1 MGLLRSFLLRDRN
14 SYELA
19 KKRMRFQ
26 RARFKFGMKL
36 RAKKKR
42 MVAQFY
48 NFHQTGFR
56 INTCGH
62 EPLRFQNILQSI
74 IEFVTMTMPFVNC
87 SCSIRAAR
95 DSFILEPSGISP
107 KPHRSSHFPGKN
119 FFFLLAKLMAFIF
132 PSIPLDPNPPG
143 TIIPSNSPSS
153 SFIFSGVFSYTSASS
168 HEIFGI
174 LPNCHEA
181 CFIAS
186 ITDIYESKRVNFPVP
201 KYFPTMP
208 MLTSFFEKSA
218 LLTIRAHSFISR
230 PPAFISN
237 FLKIF
242 APSFSF
248 SKLSGTW

>member
-95 DSFILEPSGISP
+95 DSLV
-107 KPHRSSHFPGKN
+107 
-119 FFFLLAKLMAFIF
+119 LA
-132 PSIPLDPNPPG
+132 
-143 TIIPSNSPSS
+143 
-153 SFIFSGVFSYTSASS
+153 
-168 HEIFGI
+168 
-174 LPNCHEA
+174 
-181 CFIAS
+181 
-186 ITDIYESKRVNFPVP
+186 
-201 KYFPTMP
+201 
-208 MLTSFFEKSA
+208 LTSVVLAPFM
-218 LLTIRAHSFISR
+218 
-230 PPAFISN
+230 PAT
-237 FLKIF
+237 FLANSI
-242 APSFSF
+242 AANCMP
-248 SKLSGTW
+248 